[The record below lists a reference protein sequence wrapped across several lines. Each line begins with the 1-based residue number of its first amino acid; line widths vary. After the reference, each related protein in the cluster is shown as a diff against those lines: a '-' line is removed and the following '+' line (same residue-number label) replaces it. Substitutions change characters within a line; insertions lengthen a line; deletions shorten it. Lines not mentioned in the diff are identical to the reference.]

1 MKHLLRLT
9 ICVPAIML
17 FFLTASYAQIKGDPE
32 MKGAVKPLADAKS
45 SEKLSPSLKNLHE
58 KIVLKTQQ
66 NNTDRK
72 GGTSADLEK
81 FMQIKGD
88 KVLVDFTAKGDIGIA
103 KKQLQKMGVI
113 ITATYGRVISGYV
126 PIKILPQIE
135 AENSIRFAKPSY
147 KPLHQSNK
155 PAHYL
160 QQLNSF
166 LPPPNLPFSVIS
178 QGDTAQYSN
187 VARKKYRVNGRGVK
201 VGILSDS
208 YNNLGKAEI
217 GVQNGELPGN
227 ANPFGYR
234 RNVEVIKDLDSN
246 GTDEGRAMAEIIHDV
261 APGSSL
267 AFYTAYDGAADF
279 AQGIQTL
286 ADHGCKVINDD
297 IIYFDEPFFQDGI
310 IAQSVDVAKK
320 RGVTYFS
327 SAGNQSVRS
336 YESIYRPTNV
346 ELFGAGN
353 GTVHNFSGT
362 PGFARLG
369 QPIYIP
375 TGGELLFSF
384 QWDQSSFAASGV
396 GPTTDMDIYLTD
408 IFGNVVAQ
416 GATDNILS
424 GEPVEIMYYP
434 NSSND
439 NTYFI
444 YIVKYSGPDP
454 EHLKYLMF
462 GNELFYLTTPAIP
475 GILSPTL
482 IGHAKAEGAIAT
494 GAAFYLNTPP
504 YGLDTALAERFSSQG
519 GVPNYLDIKGNR
531 IAPVVRK
538 KPNIVAPDGGNTSFF
553 GFEIPEDVDNY
564 PNFFGTSA
572 AAPHAAGVAALMI
585 QAERLNNITPDQIKG
600 VLSATASD
608 MDDRRTPGFDKG
620 FDFQTG
626 YGFINAEKAVGKVK
640 FPNRYIADLK
650 IVPVCSPDPET
661 HRYWKV
667 ENSNPFPV
675 DITWYIKGS
684 GQHGSLTVQSG
695 SGTFIT
701 TPVKGW
707 QWACANIAVISWQ
720 DNFGFPRFDLEFS
733 TRAKCGDE
741 DVSPDNSDRTMASIT
756 GVATEDDIVNG
767 NVAEVYP
774 NPSSNIFRLYLLL
787 ANDKKTSIEL
797 FSADGKKLQT
807 KTVNQSKGV
816 IDIDASGYN
825 PGIYLLNVK
834 QGGFSK
840 TIKLIKQ

>member
-1 MKHLLRLT
+1 MKHLLRYG
-9 ICVPAIML
+9 ICVSAIML
-17 FFLTASYAQIKGDPE
+17 FFLTAGYAQIKGDPE
-32 MKGAVKPLADAKS
+32 MKGKVKPLADVKS

-58 KIVLKTQQ
+58 KIILNTQQ

-72 GGTSADLEK
+72 GGSSADLEK

-88 KVLVDFTAKGDIGIA
+88 KVLVDFTAKGDVGVA
-103 KKQLQKMGVI
+103 KKQLQKLGVK
-113 ITATYGRVISGYV
+113 ITNTYGRVISGYV
-126 PIKILPQIE
+126 PIKMLPQLE
-135 AENSIRFAKPSY
+135 TENSIRFVKPSY
-147 KPLHQSNK
+147 KPMHQSIN
-155 PAHYL
+155 ARQYL
-160 QQLNSF
+160 LRQYNLAPPV
-166 LPPPNLPFSVIS
+166 LPVPVIS
-178 QGDTAQYSN
+178 QGDTAQLSN
-187 VARKKYRVNGRGVK
+187 IARNKYRVNGRGVK

-208 YNNLGKAEI
+208 YNNLGTAST
-217 GVQNGELPGN
+217 GVNNGELPGK
-227 ANPFGYR
+227 ANPFGYK

-261 APGSSL
+261 APGSPL
-267 AFYTAYDGAADF
+267 AFYTAFDGSADF

-310 IAQSVDVAKK
+310 IAQSVDIVKK

-327 SAGNQSVRS
+327 SAGNQSIRS

-346 ELFGAGN
+346 ELFGPGN

-416 GATDNILS
+416 GATNNILS

-439 NTYFI
+439 NTFFV

-454 EHLKYLMF
+454 EHLKYIMF

-504 YGLDTALAERFSSQG
+504 YGLDTALVERYSSQG
-519 GVPNYLDIKGNR
+519 GVANYLDIKGKR
-531 IAPVVRK
+531 ITPIVRK

-553 GFEIPEDVDNY
+553 GFDIPEDADNY

-620 FDFQTG
+620 FDFATG
-626 YGFINAEKAVGKVK
+626 YGFINADKAVGRVK
-640 FPNRYIADLK
+640 FPNRFIADLK
-650 IVPVCSPDPET
+650 IVPICSDDPST
-661 HRYWKV
+661 IRNWKV

-675 DITWYIKGS
+675 DVVWYIQGS
-684 GQHGSLTVQSG
+684 GQHGSLTVQPG
-695 SGTFIT
+695 SGTFTSNTI
-701 TPVKGW
+701 KGFE
-707 QWACANIAVISWQ
+707 CANIAVISWK
-720 DNFGFPRFDLEFS
+720 DNFGFPRFDLDFS
-733 TRAKCGDE
+733 TRAKCGVD
-741 DVSPDNSDRTMASIT
+741 DVSPDNSDRTMAATT
-756 GVATEDDIVNG
+756 GAATVDNTVNS

-774 NPSSNIFRLYLLL
+774 NPSANVFRLYLLL
-787 ANDKKTSIEL
+787 ANDQKTSIEL

-807 KTVNQSKGV
+807 KTINQSKGV

-834 QGGFSK
+834 QGNFTK
-840 TIKLIKQ
+840 TIKLVKQ

>member
-1 MKHLLRLT
+1 MKHLLRIG
-9 ICVPAIML
+9 ICIPAIML
-17 FFLTASYAQIKGDPE
+17 FFLTAGYAQIKGDPQ
-32 MKGAVKPLADAKS
+32 MKGDVKPLADAKS
-45 SEKLSPSLKNLHE
+45 SDKISPSLKNLHE
-58 KIVLKTQQ
+58 KIVLKTQ
-66 NNTDRK
+66 NNADKK
-72 GGTSADLEK
+72 GGNSSDLEK

-88 KVLVDFTAKGDIGIA
+88 KVLVDFTAKGDVGVA
-103 KKQLQKMGVI
+103 KKRLQKMGVKV
-113 ITATYGRVISGYV
+113 TNTYGRVISGYV
-126 PIKILPQIE
+126 PIKLLPLLE
-135 AENSIRFAKPSY
+135 TESSIRFVKPSY
-147 KPLHQSNK
+147 KPMHQSIN
-155 PAHYL
+155 AAQYLL
-160 QQLNSF
+160 QQHSLAPPI
-166 LPPPNLPFSVIS
+166 LPVPVIS
-178 QGDTAQYSN
+178 QGDTAQLSN
-187 VARKKYRVNGRGVK
+187 IARKKYHVNGRGVK

-208 YNNLGKAEI
+208 YNNLGTAEVGI
-217 GVQNGELPGN
+217 KNGELPGK

-234 RNVEVIKDLDSN
+234 RNVEIIKDLDSN
-246 GTDEGRAMAEIIHDV
+246 GTDEGRAMAEIVHDV
-261 APGSSL
+261 APGSQL
-267 AFYTAYDGAADF
+267 AFYTAYDGEADF
-279 AQGIQTL
+279 AQGIQAL

-310 IAQSVDVAKK
+310 IAQSVDIVKK
-320 RGVTYFS
+320 RGVTYLS

-416 GATDNILS
+416 GATNNILS

-439 NTYFI
+439 NTFFV

-454 EHLKYLMF
+454 EHLKYIMF

-504 YGLDTALAERFSSQG
+504 YGLDTALVERYSSQG
-519 GVPNYLDIKGNR
+519 GVANYLDIKGKR
-531 IAPVVRK
+531 ITPIVRK

-553 GFEIPEDVDNY
+553 GFDIPEDADNY

-620 FDFQTG
+620 FDFATG
-626 YGFINAEKAVGKVK
+626 YGFINADKAVGRVK
-640 FPNRYIADLK
+640 FPNRFIADLK
-650 IVPVCSPDPET
+650 IVPICSDDPST
-661 HRYWKV
+661 IRNWKV

-675 DITWYIKGS
+675 DVVWYIQGS
-684 GQHGSLTVQSG
+684 GQHGSLTVQPG
-695 SGTFIT
+695 SGTFTSNTI
-701 TPVKGW
+701 KGL
-707 QWACANIAVISWQ
+707 QCANIAVISWK
-720 DNFGFPRFDLEFS
+720 DNFGFPRFDLDFS
-733 TRAKCGDE
+733 TRAKCGVD
-741 DVSPDNSDRTMASIT
+741 DVNPDNSDRTMAAAT
-756 GVATEDDIVNG
+756 GVATVDNTVNS

-787 ANDKKTSIEL
+787 ANDQKTSIDL

-807 KTVNQSKGV
+807 KIVNQSKGV

-825 PGIYLLNVK
+825 PGIYLLNVM
-834 QGGFSK
+834 QGNFTK